1 MAGESIKMNRV
12 VITGIGAVTP
22 VGNDALTTWDNI
34 KKGVSGIGPATIFDV
49 DKVDVKIAAEVKD
62 FKPEAFID
70 KKEAR
75 RMGRYSQFAV
85 AASKMAVQDAGIEI
99 GVDIHPE
106 RIGVWIGSG
115 IGGLGEFEEQHRKFI
130 EKGQRRVNPFTIPMF
145 IPDMAAGQVSI
156 ELGAKGMNNCSVT
169 ACASG
174 ANSIGDAFRVIQK
187 GDVDMMVAGGTEAT
201 ITEMTVAGFSN
212 MTALSKN
219 PDPNT
224 ASRPFDK
231 NRDGFV
237 IGEGAGIIVLEEL
250 EHALAR
256 GAHIYG
262 ELIGYGATGDAH
274 HITTPAPNGEGAQRA
289 MKFALA
295 DAGISPEQVDY
306 INAHGTSTYYND
318 LYETLAIKEV
328 FKEHAYKLSVSSTK
342 SMTGHLLG
350 ATGAIE
356 AILSLFAIKEGII
369 PPTINYETPDEGL
382 DLDYVPNTAKKK
394 DVQVVLSNSLGFGG
408 HNATL
413 IFKKFTE

>member
-1 MAGESIKMNRV
+1 MGESIIMSKRV

-22 VGNDALTTWDNI
+22 LGNDAQTTWENI
-34 KKGVSGIGPATIFDV
+34 KNGVSGVGPATIFDV
-49 DKVDVKIAAEVKD
+49 EKVDIKIAAEVKG
-62 FKPEAFID
+62 FAPEEFMD
-70 KKEAR
+70 KREAR

-85 AASKMAVQDAGIEI
+85 AASQMAVKDSGIQI
-99 GVDIHPE
+99 GEDIPAE
-106 RIGVWIGSG
+106 QVGVWIGSG

-156 ELGAKGMNNCSVT
+156 ALGAKGINNCSVT

-187 GDVDMMVAGGTEAT
+187 GDMEMIIAGGTEAT

-237 IGEGAGIIVLEEL
+237 IGEGAGVVVLEEL
-250 EHALAR
+250 EHAIAR
-256 GAHIYG
+256 GAKIYG

-274 HITTPAPNGEGAQRA
+274 HITTPAPDGEGAGRA
-289 MKFALA
+289 MKLALDDA
-295 DAGISPEQVDY
+295 DISPEQVDY

-328 FKEHAYKLSVSSTK
+328 FKEHAYHLSVSSTK

-356 AILSLFAIKEGII
+356 AIFSVLAINEGII
-369 PPTINYETPDEGL
+369 PPTINYETPDEEL
-382 DLDYVPNTAKKK
+382 DLDYVPNEAKKK

>member
-1 MAGESIKMNRV
+1 MNKRV
-12 VITGIGAVTP
+12 VITGVGAVTP
-22 VGNDALTTWDNI
+22 LGNDAHTSWKQI
-34 KKGVSGIGPATIFDV
+34 KSGVTGIGPATLFDV
-49 DKVDVKIAAEVKD
+49 EKVDVKIAAEVKG
-62 FKPEAFID
+62 FAPEEFMD

-75 RMGRYSQFAV
+75 RMGRYSQFAI
-85 AASKMAVQDAGIEI
+85 AASQMAIKDAGIQIGEEI
-99 GVDIHPE
+99 QPE
-106 RIGVWIGSG
+106 RVGVWIGSG
-115 IGGLGEFEEQHRKFI
+115 IGGLAEFEEQHRKFI

-156 ELGAKGMNNCSVT
+156 SLGAKGINNCSVT

-187 GDVDMMVAGGTEAT
+187 GDVDVMIAGGTEAT
-201 ITEMTVAGFSN
+201 ITGMTVAGFSN

-219 PDPNT
+219 PDPAT

-237 IGEGAGIIVLEEL
+237 IGEGAGIVVLEEL

-256 GAHIYG
+256 GAAIYG

-274 HITTPAPNGEGAQRA
+274 HITTPAPEGEGAGRA
-289 MKFALA
+289 MKLALA
-295 DAGISPEQVDY
+295 DAGITPEQVDY
-306 INAHGTSTYYND
+306 INAHGTSTHYND

-328 FKEHAYKLSVSSTK
+328 FKDHAYKLSVSSTK

-356 AILSLFAIKEGII
+356 AIFSLFAIKDGII
-369 PPTINYETPDEGL
+369 PPTINYETPDEQL
-382 DLDYVPNTAKKK
+382 DLDYVPNVAKIK

-413 IFKKFTE
+413 IFKKFIE

>member
-1 MAGESIKMNRV
+1 MKKRV
-12 VITGIGAVTP
+12 VITGVGAVTP
-22 VGNDALTTWDNI
+22 LGNDAFSTWDKI
-34 KKGVSGIGPATIFDV
+34 KNGISGIGPGTIFDT
-49 DKVDVKIAAEVKD
+49 DKVDVKIAAEVKG
-62 FKPEAFID
+62 FAPEKFID

-85 AASKMAVQDAGIEI
+85 AASQMAVKDAGIEI
-99 GVDIHPE
+99 GIDIVPE
-106 RIGVWIGSG
+106 RVGVWIGSG

-156 ELGAKGMNNCSVT
+156 ALGAKGINNCSVT

-187 GDVDMMVAGGTEAT
+187 GDVDMIIAGGTEAT
-201 ITEMTVAGFSN
+201 ITEMTIAGFSN

-219 PDPNT
+219 PDPKT

-237 IGEGAGIIVLEEL
+237 IGEGAGIVVLEEL

-256 GAHIYG
+256 GARIYG

-274 HITTPAPNGEGAQRA
+274 HITTPALEGEGAQRA
-289 MKFALA
+289 MNLA
-295 DAGISPEQVDY
+295 IEDAGITPEQVDY

-318 LYETLAIKEV
+318 LYETVAIKEV
-328 FKEHAYKLSVSSTK
+328 FKEHAYRLSVSSTK

-356 AILSLFAIKEGII
+356 AIFSLFAIGEGII
-369 PPTINYETPDEGL
+369 PPTINYETPDEEL
-382 DLDYVPNTAKKK
+382 DLDYVPNVAKKK
-394 DVQVVLSNSLGFGG
+394 DIDVVLSNSLGFGG

-413 IFKKFTE
+413 IFKKFIV